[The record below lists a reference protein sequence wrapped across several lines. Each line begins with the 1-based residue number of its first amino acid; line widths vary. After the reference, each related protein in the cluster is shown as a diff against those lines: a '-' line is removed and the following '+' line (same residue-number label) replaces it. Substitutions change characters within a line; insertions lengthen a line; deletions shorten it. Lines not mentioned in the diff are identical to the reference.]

1 MSEKISRRN
10 FLRTATLGAAA
21 AGLLA
26 GCGNSAAS
34 GSTAASTA
42 AGTYTAG
49 TYSATATGINT
60 TTPVTVTMTFSADA
74 ITDVQIDVAN
84 ETKGYGA
91 DIADEMVKKILEAQ
105 SSEVDGH
112 SGATITSGAIKK
124 AAESCINQAKGVA
137 VAPTEASKA
146 ETVVPDGLTTEEVE
160 SSVVELGDITPD
172 ETKDFDVVVVGAGAA
187 GVPAA
192 GWAAEL
198 GGHVALLQKQNIVV
212 SQGNCGSA
220 IIKSKSTEA
229 GKKMWVHMTN
239 GLCDWR
245 ADTSLLNAY
254 VENSEEA
261 LMWYLNRAGLT
272 DQTEYGDG
280 SLVDSNKDPSSL
292 LHNDEKEIFAYMCT
306 SQDLTG
312 VWKDRM
318 DTYDFGDEHCYF
330 FAPWIGPKPKNVG
343 DVLATVLENVQ
354 AKNSNLETFF
364 NTPAVKLVHAD
375 GKVTGVIA
383 KDESGKYIQ
392 FNASKGVILA
402 TGDYMN
408 NEAMVKRW
416 CPDVDGY
423 DKKQYQKTG
432 DGHIMAIDAG
442 AKMENLGHTKMMHDF
457 DSGLM
462 YEEPFLY
469 VNMEGKRFCN
479 EDTGFVYM
487 GNITKYLPRYNG
499 ANVDANHPDGSLGWY
514 CQIYDSDYMS
524 YANSP
529 VPEQVM
535 TKYIPGAVE
544 NPQGVFTNLID
555 TYKADTIEEL
565 ADKLAYNMDTC
576 KRILEGAGVLD
587 HDNDGRLE
595 YMSGSIQEIELSFL
609 VCSDSSAKTGMCQK
623 FAEDMA
629 TIGLK
634 IDVQELTWDDY
645 MTALEEGNFD
655 MYYGEIKLRNNFD
668 LTELLDPDNKYDEKK
683 NPNGINFTGIT
694 DPNYVMY
701 LNDYLAAGDVER
713 DYKYNQF
720 CSYLTE
726 NCPIVVIGFEKQQ
739 IITHR
744 GCVKGVDANAGN
756 PLYNFQN
763 WEITLG

>member
-1 MSEKISRRN
+1 MNTKSIR
-10 FLRTATLGAAA
+10 FAAVMAAVIGAFAFQA
-21 AGLLA
+21 
-26 GCGNSAAS
+26 SAA
-34 GSTAASTA
+34 TV
-42 AGTYTAG
+42 
-49 TYSATATGINT
+49 T
-60 TTPVTVTMTFSADA
+60 TTGTGVGKDGDIKVQVTFDANKIQSIKVLSQNENPVLAEKVFTDLKDNVVKTNSTDLDA
-74 ITDVQIDVAN
+74 I
-84 ETKGYGA
+84 
-91 DIADEMVKKILEAQ
+91 
-105 SSEVDGH
+105 
-112 SGATITSGAIKK
+112 SGATFSSKGFLAAVKGAAKKAGVTLTKDGQKSLKK
-124 AAESCINQAKGVA
+124 AASMIPAKS
-137 VAPTEASKA
+137 TY
-146 ETVVPDGLTTEEVE
+146 
-160 SSVVELGDITPD
+160 
-172 ETKDFDVVVVGAGAA
+172 DVVVVGAGAA

-198 GGHVALLQKQNIVV
+198 GGHVALLQKQSIVV

-220 IIKSKSTEA
+220 IIKSKSTDA

-280 SLVDSNKDPSSL
+280 SLVDSNKNPSDL

-354 AKNSNLETFF
+354 AKNSNLEAFF
-364 NTPAVKLVHAD
+364 NTPAVKLVHEN

-383 KDESGKYIQ
+383 KDENGKYIQ

-416 CPDVDGY
+416 CPDVDGF

-487 GNITKYLPRYNG
+487 GNITKYVPKFNG
-499 ANVDANHPDGSLGWY
+499 NNVDANHPDGSLGWY
-514 CQIYDSDYMS
+514 CQIYDNDYMS
-524 YANSP
+524 YANGP
-529 VPEQVM
+529 IPEQVM

-565 ADKLAYNMDTC
+565 AGLLGVPADELQKTIDRYNELCDKGTDVDFGKKSAYMHKIVTAPFWGIRKHIRVSSIDSGVNTNANGQALDADGNVIDGLYC
-576 KRILEGAGVLD
+576 VGNVGGVFYGGADYPFHQTGLSL
-587 HDNDGRLE
+587 GRC
-595 YMSGSIQEIELSFL
+595 YTF
-609 VCSDSSAKTGMCQK
+609 GM
-623 FAEDMA
+623 
-629 TIGLK
+629 
-634 IDVQELTWDDY
+634 
-645 MTALEEGNFD
+645 
-655 MYYGEIKLRNNFD
+655 
-668 LTELLDPDNKYDEKK
+668 
-683 NPNGINFTGIT
+683 
-694 DPNYVMY
+694 
-701 LNDYLAAGDVER
+701 LAAKHAMG
-713 DYKYNQF
+713 Q
-720 CSYLTE
+720 L
-726 NCPIVVIGFEKQQ
+726 
-739 IITHR
+739 
-744 GCVKGVDANAGN
+744 
-756 PLYNFQN
+756 
-763 WEITLG
+763 